1 MFIKKSK
8 RIDQIF
14 VPAEIPPN
22 PRKKTHQGVAMTRWW
37 SVEAAKV
44 WLVVGGGGWWSRGG
58 GREVVV
64 EGTWKLRKP
73 PTSRRDSL
81 VVVAGRWRLR
91 KPPTSRRDSLVEV
104 VVERWWLVV
113 EERWLVVGV

>member
-1 MFIKKSK
+1 MFTKKSK
-8 RIDQIF
+8 RIDKFF
-14 VPAEIPPN
+14 VPVAEILPN
-22 PRKKTHQGVAMTRWW
+22 PRKKTHQRVTMTRWW
-37 SVEAAKV
+37 LVEAAKV

-73 PTSRRDSL
+73 PM
-81 VVVAGRWRLR
+81 
-91 KPPTSRRDSLVEV
+91 SRRDSLVEV

-113 EERWLVVGV
+113 ERWWLVVGVREVATDFLTQNILNPP